1 MPDKDIRTRLKLM
14 SLALVCAFGT
24 AVAPAFAQE
33 KLPTGDPCTVVPLA
47 AVQKAFPDVKAAVRD
62 RSVEKYGL
70 TRCRFNDAKGVS
82 VFGVT
87 ESLGDY
93 SALEEA
99 QSPMPQ
105 AKGVRYEKLSGLA
118 PEAVAFIE
126 LADSK
131 RGIPNDASMLVMK
144 KGQRIL
150 ELESPDLPKRG
161 RAAALKVFDEL
172 GRIAAKRLD

>member
-1 MPDKDIRTRLKLM
+1 MPIKEIRTRLQ
-14 SLALVCAFGT
+14 SIGLALVCASGT
-24 AVAPAFAQE
+24 AAVPAFALE

-47 AVQKAFPDVKAAVRD
+47 TVQKSFPDAKAALRD

-70 TRCRFNDAKGVS
+70 TRCRYNDATGVS

-93 SALEEA
+93 SAMEEA
-99 QSPMPQ
+99 QSPLPQ

-118 PEAVAFIE
+118 PEAVAFVE
-126 LADSK
+126 LADPK
-131 RGIPNDASMLVMK
+131 RGIPRDMSMLVMK

-150 ELESPDLPKRG
+150 ELESQDLPKRG
-161 RAAALKVFDEL
+161 RAAALKVLDEL
-172 GRIAAKRLD
+172 GRIAAKRLE